1 MYQPPMA
8 APMVRYGGFG
18 RRLVAIIIDAIIIYI
33 PVVLIA
39 SALGLGDAN
48 AEGGSVSVNLGG
60 GGVLLNIAV
69 SVLYDVIL
77 LTLLNGRTIGK
88 VLLGVR
94 VVGANG
100 ERITFGKALVRSLM
114 KIVSI
119 YVLFLGCLWVI
130 WDGRKQ
136 GWHDKV
142 ASTLVVRR

>member
-1 MYQPPMA
+1 M
-8 APMVRYGGFG
+8 
-18 RRLVAIIIDAIIIYI
+18 
-33 PVVLIA
+33 
-39 SALGLGDAN
+39 
-48 AEGGSVSVNLGG
+48 
-60 GGVLLNIAV
+60 
-69 SVLYDVIL
+69 IL

-119 YVLFLGCLWVI
+119 YVLFLGCLWVV

-142 ASTLVVRR
+142 AGTLVVRR